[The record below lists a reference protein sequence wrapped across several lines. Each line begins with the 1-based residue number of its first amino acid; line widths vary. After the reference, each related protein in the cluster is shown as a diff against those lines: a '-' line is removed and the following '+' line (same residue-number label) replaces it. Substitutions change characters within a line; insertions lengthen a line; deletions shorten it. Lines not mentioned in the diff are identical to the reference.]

1 MAMDENRE
9 PMRETQDTNA
19 AANTP
24 NHAQKSGDDHKA
36 TSVKDTIHQIEE
48 VSAEEINKIMS
59 KYDKE
64 SAVRKLPRMIN
75 LAVSIILIC
84 FSLLQLYSTWRIIPS
99 TQMRPLHVGIVVFL
113 AYTLYPVRK
122 AGFSSK
128 RGWRISFAIDMV
140 LAFAALFCYLYLVF
154 NYESIARVP
163 RLTQFQYIVG
173 GVGIVLLLEACRRVT
188 GLPIVCVAIAFLLV
202 GLFGQSMPSFLGNK
216 GFSVQMIIK
225 HLFFGLEGVFGTP
238 IGASSTFIFL
248 FMLFGSFLEKTG
260 VGQFFI
266 DFGNALAG
274 HKRGGPAKVAVLT
287 SALEGTVSGSSVA
300 NTVGSGSF
308 TIPMMKK
315 LGYPPEFAAATEA
328 AASTGGQIMPP
339 VMGAAAFLMVDA
351 LGLEYAVIAKAAI
364 IPAILYFLGIWF
376 SVDFVARKQGL
387 RGLSREELP
396 NFKRLM
402 MENGYLILP
411 LIAIIIT
418 LSSGF
423 TPSRAALVGIGMA
436 IVGSYLRTLAE
447 LLVLA
452 LWGHGFRWIT
462 RDPGVDTPPD
472 NTAEAVRQAL
482 RNSSGLH
489 PRDFLS
495 ALEGGAR
502 SIIGVALACGVAGI
516 ISGMISLTGVGAK
529 LGAGLTEISGGNT
542 FLLLFF
548 TMITSIILGMGVPT
562 TANYLITST
571 MMATVVARALNPG
584 VAAPT
589 GMQLL
594 PAHMFTFY
602 FGIVAD
608 ITPPVALAAMAGS
621 AIAKSDPLKTGLEA
635 SKCAIGAFIVP
646 YVFALNPQM
655 LMIDVHILELVQII
669 ITSMLGMWLISMGI
683 VGYWRAKCNP
693 LERLMAVGGGL
704 CMVIPGLLTDVIGI
718 GLGVVVVL
726 WQLAK
731 EKRAQHSA
739 GAARA

>member
-1 MAMDENRE
+1 MSMDEKRASDVE
-9 PMRETQDTNA
+9 EKKGHGTQSTL
-19 AANTP
+19 
-24 NHAQKSGDDHKA
+24 HH
-36 TSVKDTIHQIEE
+36 VEE

-64 SAVRKLPRMIN
+64 SAVRKLPRQIN
-75 LAVSIILIC
+75 LVISIILIC
-84 FSLLQLYSTWRIIPS
+84 FSLLQLYSTWRIIPA
-99 TQMRPLHVGIVVFL
+99 TNMRPLHLGIVVFL
-113 AYTLYPVRK
+113 AFALYPVRK

-128 RGWRISFAIDMV
+128 RGWRISFGIDV
-140 LAFAALFCYLYLVF
+140 TLAVIALFCYLYMAF
-154 NYESIARVP
+154 NYETIAHTAPTRYPTFYYV
-163 RLTQFQYIVG
+163 IG
-173 GVGIVLLLEACRRVT
+173 GLGIVLLMEACRRVT

-202 GLFGQSMPSFLGNK
+202 GFFGQSMPSFLGNK
-216 GFSVQMIIK
+216 GFDVKMIIK

-315 LGYPPEFAAATEA
+315 LGYPPEFAAAAEA
-328 AASTGGQIMPP
+328 SASTGGQIMPP

-364 IPAILYFLGIWF
+364 IPAVLYFLGIWF
-376 SVDFVARKQGL
+376 SVDFEARKHGL

-396 NFKRLM
+396 SFKRLM
-402 MENGYLILP
+402 IERGYLLLP
-411 LIAIIIT
+411 LIAIIVT

-436 IVGSYLRTLAE
+436 IVGSYLRTFAE

-462 RDPGVDTPPD
+462 RDPGTETPPD
-472 NTAEAVRQAL
+472 NTAEAVRQVL
-482 RNSSGLH
+482 RNSSGMRW
-489 PRDFLS
+489 RDYLD

-529 LGAGLTEISGGNT
+529 LGASLSELSGNNT

-548 TMITSIILGMGVPT
+548 TMLTSIILGMGVPT

-571 MMATVVARALNPG
+571 MMASVVAQALNPG
-584 VAAPT
+584 VT
-589 GMQLL
+589 GALTGEQLL

-608 ITPPVALAAMAGS
+608 ITPPVALAAMAGA
-621 AIAKSDPLKTGLEA
+621 AIAKSDPLKTGWQS
-635 SKCAIGAFIVP
+635 SKCAIGAFVVP

-655 LMIDVHILELVQII
+655 LMLNVHILDLLLII
-669 ITSMLGMWLISMGI
+669 VTSMLGMWIISMAV
-683 VGYWRAKCNP
+683 VGYWRVKCNV
-693 LERLMAVGGGL
+693 LERLLAFGGGI
-704 CMVIPGLLTDVIGI
+704 CMVVPGWQTDLI
-718 GLGVVVVL
+718 GLVAGAIVVF
-726 WQLAK
+726 WQLQKSKGQTSAK
-731 EKRAQHSA
+731 KEPMAL
-739 GAARA
+739 